1 MLHRKSNYRLI
12 YLSGGD
18 GDSLSISELN
28 FLSHSSQS
36 SLETL
41 RVAVQA
47 RCKLLAATCNYS
59 SIKLNLN
66 MDLIEKK
73 IHPTRLTAVV
83 SEEIKPS
90 FVLEFPRRWRAADKS
105 SSSAVPPPYCE
116 N

>member
-1 MLHRKSNYRLI
+1 
-12 YLSGGD
+12 
-18 GDSLSISELN
+18 
-28 FLSHSSQS
+28 
-36 SLETL
+36 
-41 RVAVQA
+41 
-47 RCKLLAATCNYS
+47 
-59 SIKLNLN
+59 